1 MDKIKKIKILSAVS
15 IIGAI
20 LAITVA
26 FAIIT
31 RSMVINGSG
40 NVNPAL
46 WDIHFKDISSPT
58 ITGGASV
65 ITEPTVADKGAK
77 IDNLE
82 VRLSLPQDK
91 IEYTVYIENS
101 GDMNAKIDEIK
112 YPTLT
117 EEESKIFKFSAK
129 YYSNN
134 SPMQVGDVL
143 KAGQIKKVIITI
155 EYLDISDKNLLPK
168 ETKTIDIDFKIKYV
182 QDNTSYTT
190 TTNQTSLLP
199 DGYKE
204 CEYIESTGTQYID
217 TGYHANEKTQIEAN
231 LKILR
236 HNNNDINYIFGSYN
250 GNNSYALYF
259 SYSQKKYGVLF
270 GNIDKNTTMS
280 TIYNDNTK
288 ISYNKT
294 NLFVNS
300 NSYSINYNSTFTGTN
315 TMYIFWA
322 NGTSRLPSITRLYN
336 FIIKENGS
344 VVHNYIPC
352 LDDNDIPCMYDTVS
366 GKTYYNKGQGEFKC
380 KSKESFLPAS
390 YTQLD
395 YLESSGTQYIDT
407 GVKLNQNSRVK
418 ITYQYLQST
427 STARIFGDANSNE
440 GWVLTTANGS
450 ITSKIQTL
458 YGNIWKPSSA
468 DGESIIPSTDII
480 EYERDGKNQYVNG
493 NLYYTNSDV
502 TFETPSTAK
511 VFGANYNSL
520 SLSSARV
527 YELAIYEDGT
537 SLTNNFIPALDNN
550 NKPCMYDTVSGNTF
564 YNQGTGEFNYQLK

>member
-101 GDMNAKIDEIK
+101 GDMNAKIDDIK

-129 YYSNN
+129 YEKDGSQ
-134 SPMQVGDVL
+134 MQVGDTL
-143 KAGQIKKVIITI
+143 YKGQTKKVIITI

-182 QDNTSYTT
+182 QDNNSYADEG
-190 TTNQTSLLP
+190 NQSLLP
-199 DGYKE
+199 EGYTAL
-204 CEYIESTGTQYID
+204 EYIESDGYQYINTNIVPNSA
-217 TGYHANEKTQIEAN
+217 TGFRVKMSSSNVTADKYYSGCRESNSGDDRFVIG
-231 LKILR
+231 L
-236 HNNNDINYIFGSYN
+236 YN
-250 GNNSYALYF
+250 GYIYF
-259 SYSQKKYGVLF
+259 GYGTTFADTSNWRPEKYEVFTATL
-270 GNIDKNTTMS
+270 NY
-280 TIYNDNTK
+280 YNDKVGTYNGRYPKAVKQQTIPNITK
-288 ISYNKT
+288 SIWLLKA
-294 NLFVNS
+294 NS
-300 NSYSINYNSTFTGTN
+300 SQPERN
-315 TMYIFWA
+315 WA
-322 NGTSRLPSITRLYN
+322 MRLYS
-336 FIIKENGS
+336 FEI
-344 VVHNYIPC
+344 
-352 LDDNDIPCMYDTVS
+352 T
-366 GKTYYNKGQGEFKC
+366 QG
-380 KSKESFLPAS
+380 A
-390 YTQLD
+390 
-395 YLESSGTQYIDT
+395 YLI
-407 GVKLNQNSRVK
+407 
-418 ITYQYLQST
+418 
-427 STARIFGDANSNE
+427 
-440 GWVLTTANGS
+440 
-450 ITSKIQTL
+450 
-458 YGNIWKPSSA
+458 A
-468 DGESIIPSTDII
+468 D
-480 EYERDGKNQYVNG
+480 
-493 NLYYTNSDV
+493 
-502 TFETPSTAK
+502 
-511 VFGANYNSL
+511 
-520 SLSSARV
+520 
-527 YELAIYEDGT
+527 
-537 SLTNNFIPALDNN
+537 FIPALDNN